1 MICIHYFVSYGIQQ
15 RVLFETAKDAHAFLQ
30 TIKPQQLNS
39 IRMQDGSCYR
49 NEAGYYDFL
58 ESEE

>member
-1 MICIHYFVSYGIQQ
+1 MIRIHYFVGYGKQQ
-15 RVLFETAKDAHAFLQ
+15 RVLFETIKDATVFLQ